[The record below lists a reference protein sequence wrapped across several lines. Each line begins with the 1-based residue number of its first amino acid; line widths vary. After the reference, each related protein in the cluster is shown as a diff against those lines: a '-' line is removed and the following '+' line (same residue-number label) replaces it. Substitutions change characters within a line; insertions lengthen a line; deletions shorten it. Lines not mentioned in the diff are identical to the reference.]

1 MMTGCDTGVRGGI
14 GCGREGVYVCA
25 VGCGGLAWEGRGY
38 ALQWLDRLQM
48 CMDRLRGA
56 VWDVVTFK
64 I

>member
-1 MMTGCDTGVRGGI
+1 MRGGI